1 MQNTESV
8 KTVER
13 FFEALHEL
21 KRRKAIR
28 GISTFSRL
36 YEINQG
42 NFYQLKKDKNRDI
55 LQLVWLSHL
64 VTDFGVSADWLLT
77 GNGEMFRP
85 KSDKMD
91 ANLRSAFWLR

>member
-13 FFEALHEL
+13 FFEALYEL

-28 GISTFSRL
+28 GISAFSRI
-36 YEINQG
+36 YGINKG
-42 NFYQLKKDKNRDI
+42 GFYKLEKDKTRDI

-77 GNGEMFRP
+77 GNGDMFTP
-85 KSDKMD
+85 KSDDMD
-91 ANLRSAFWLR
+91 AKLQAAFWLK